1 MAVNPELAKKL
12 DELVDGFEEV
22 CKEAQ
27 TVFKSLSVIEE
38 AEEQKEAGNVGREEY
53 DKQRETSEA
62 RDENGNDVRAAEGD
76 QDGSEE
82 YSDESRV

>member
-12 DELVDGFEEV
+12 DELVEGFDEV

-38 AEEQKEAGNVGREEY
+38 AEEQKEAEDAGRKEC
-53 DKQRETSEA
+53 DKQREAGEA
-62 RDENGNDVRAAEGD
+62 RNENGDDVRATEGD
-76 QDGSEE
+76 QDGPEE